1 MTPAPPSTGRKT
13 MTDDL
18 VKRLRIAESDGRVA
32 HPSEAADRIEALEAR
47 AEKAEAERD
56 AAIAALSEEG
66 RRRGEAEAKRDAL
79 REALKVT
86 SAILQAEMCRS
97 GGEPFSGTWTIPPL
111 QIRATCHEALD
122 QANAALNREAGT

>member
-1 MTPAPPSTGRKT
+1 MSN
-13 MTDDL
+13 DL
-18 VKRLRIAESDGRVA
+18 VKRLWQLDMHPESAPRQ
-32 HPSEAADRIEALEAR
+32 AADRIETLEA
-47 AEKAEAERD
+47 E
-56 AAIAALSEEG
+56 
-66 RRRGEAEAKRDAL
+66 RDAL

-122 QANAALNREAGT
+122 QANAALNRETHT